1 VKSLKKFGLN
11 LSLKVWFEKSLKK
24 KRKKKE
30 NLPLHPFGPATQQPT
45 NLSPAAAH
53 ATGSFFYS
61 FYFADEPAPPISL
74 SPVAFLS
81 SSPPLPRPARR
92 RRKSCRARPP
102 SPSFPPR
109 SSRPIKA
116 VNPRVFNPA
125 VSLSLAPARDDR
137 GHQWQAP
144 AAA

>member
-1 VKSLKKFGLN
+1 VKSLKRLGLN
-11 LSLKVWFEKSLKK
+11 MSLKVWIEKSLKK
-24 KRKKKE
+24 KKKRE
-30 NLPLHPFGPATQQPT
+30 NLPPHPSGPAAERPT
-45 NLSPAAAH
+45 NFFPAEH
-53 ATGSFFYS
+53 WLLFFSFS
-61 FYFADEPAPPISL
+61 FVDKPVTPVSF

-81 SSPPLPRPARR
+81 SSPPLPRQARR
-92 RRKSCRARPP
+92 RRKSRRARPP

-116 VNPRVFNPA
+116 VNPRDFNLA